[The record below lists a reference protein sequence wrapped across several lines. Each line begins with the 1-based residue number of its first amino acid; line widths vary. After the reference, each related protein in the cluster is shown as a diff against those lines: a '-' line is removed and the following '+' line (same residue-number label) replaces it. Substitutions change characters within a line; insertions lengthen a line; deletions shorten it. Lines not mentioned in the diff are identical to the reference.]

1 MEKDSSV
8 RVIIK
13 VPKSNEMPEQQVPGR
28 IVGMAQIWGPEG
40 KHNMFVVELE
50 RVQYTEDKKLF
61 ISQVVVDFDNLTP
74 PGDSDATDITGLL
87 AGLGGDTV

>member
-13 VPKSNEMPEQQVPGR
+13 VPKYNEMPEQQVPGR

-50 RVQYTEDKKLF
+50 RGQYTEDKKLF